1 MQLLW
6 KCPGSQLCCLPDL
19 CDKMVFLCN
28 SELCGSGGKSKRG
41 NIDFS
46 FYGADL
52 PGGSDSSP
60 MAFGTYRNLAELCRN
75 FGAGR
80 NHVICDF
87 EEIVSQISELMV
99 VWAGSLLHQAF
110 RKFRGVQPSCF

>member
-1 MQLLW
+1 
-6 KCPGSQLCCLPDL
+6 
-19 CDKMVFLCN
+19 MVFLCN
-28 SELCGSGGKSKRG
+28 SELCASGGKSKRG

-99 VWAGSLLHQAF
+99 VWQVHCCTKLFESSEECSLRVF
-110 RKFRGVQPSCF
+110 

>member
-1 MQLLW
+1 
-6 KCPGSQLCCLPDL
+6 
-19 CDKMVFLCN
+19 
-28 SELCGSGGKSKRG
+28 
-41 NIDFS
+41 
-46 FYGADL
+46 
-52 PGGSDSSP
+52 

-99 VWAGSLLHQAF
+99 VWQVHCCTKLFESSEECSLRVF
-110 RKFRGVQPSCF
+110 